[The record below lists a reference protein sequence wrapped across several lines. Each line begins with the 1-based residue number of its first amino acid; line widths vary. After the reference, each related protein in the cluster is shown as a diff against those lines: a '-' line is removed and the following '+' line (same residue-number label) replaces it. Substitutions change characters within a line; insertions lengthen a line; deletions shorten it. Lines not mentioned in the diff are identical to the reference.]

1 MKSNYESHSRGGMVI
16 MEVLCALLVFGMAAV
31 GLMRAITVSA
41 QSAVVAQQELRMLL
55 RLQSKLTETSKYSR
69 IEQLYND
76 KPVNISDP
84 DELGVWT
91 RTEITKLEDITT
103 EIDGTVLND
112 MYHIKV
118 SAFYENFGQEGEMTA
133 ETVRYSKL
141 YSSTPAA
148 AGGIPTPPPPPR

>member
-1 MKSNYESHSRGGMVI
+1 MKSHKTSPSRGGMVI

-55 RLQSKLTETSKYSR
+55 RLQSTLNETSKYSR

-76 KPVNISDP
+76 KPVNITDP

-91 RTEITKLEDITT
+91 RTEITKLENITT
-103 EIDGTVLND
+103 EIDGTVVND

-133 ETVRYSKL
+133 ETVRYAKL
-141 YSSTPAA
+141 YSTTGAA
-148 AGGIPTPPPPPR
+148 AGALPTIPQGR

>member
-1 MKSNYESHSRGGMVI
+1 MKSNHSSHSRGGMVI

-76 KPVNISDP
+76 QPVHVDDP

-103 EIDGTVLND
+103 EIDGTILND
-112 MYHIKV
+112 MYHVKV

-133 ETVRYSKL
+133 ETVRYAKL
-141 YSSTPAA
+141 YSTTGAA
-148 AGGIPTPPPPPR
+148 TGGVQTPPVQP